1 MSKKKPTLGVLLGDS
16 SGIGPEIVAKL
27 ISRPEIYE
35 QANVLIVGD
44 HCVFR
49 MGQKIAGLFQPV
61 TLTDHIESAGSA
73 IGQPFFYDYPAISD
87 EEVTLGK
94 VNLKSGKAV
103 VNTLSFML
111 DLAIDKK
118 IDGFIFAPF
127 NKEAMILGGLPYHSE
142 LDFFK
147 AKFNRPNIPGEVNV
161 LDDLWTTRVTSHIG
175 ISQVSALI
183 TRENVH
189 NTIRFMDGVLRTF
202 GVKNPRL
209 AVSAL
214 NPHAGEGGMFGSEE
228 KEAISPAIEMA
239 KAEGISAEGPFPAD
253 TIYLRIKKGNYHAV
267 VSMYH
272 DQGQIATK
280 LMGFDR
286 GITVHGGL
294 PIAIATPA
302 HGSAFDIAGQ
312 GKANP
317 EGLIRAF
324 LTASRLAANLK
335 LQNKTQSITGEIKAG

>member
-1 MSKKKPTLGVLLGDS
+1 MIMIEKKPTLGVLLGDP

-27 ISRPEIYE
+27 LGCLEIYE
-35 QANVLIVGD
+35 LANAVVVGD
-44 HCVFR
+44 YRVFR
-49 MGQKIAGLFQPV
+49 MGQRIAGISHPIK
-61 TLTDHIESAGSA
+61 LTDRIDSAQFET
-73 IGQPFFYDYPAISD
+73 GQPLFFDYPTISD

-94 VNLKSGKAV
+94 VNPKSGKAV
-103 VNTLSFML
+103 IDTLSFML
-111 DLAIDKK
+111 DLALEKK
-118 IDGFIFAPF
+118 IDGFVFAPF

-147 AKFNRPNIPGEVNV
+147 DKFNRPNIPGEVSV
-161 LDDLWTTRVTSHIG
+161 LDDLWATRVTSHIG

-183 TRENVH
+183 TKDNVF
-189 NTIRFMDGVLRTF
+189 NTIRFMDSVLRTF
-202 GVKNPRL
+202 GIKNPRL

-239 KAEGISAEGPFPAD
+239 RAQGISAEGPFPAD
-253 TIYLRIKKGNYHAV
+253 TIYLRIKKENYHAV

-286 GITVHGGL
+286 GVTVHGGL

-317 EGLIRAF
+317 QGITRAF
-324 LTASRLAANLK
+324 LTASRLAANLRS
-335 LQNKTQSITGEIKAG
+335 QNTAQSITDR